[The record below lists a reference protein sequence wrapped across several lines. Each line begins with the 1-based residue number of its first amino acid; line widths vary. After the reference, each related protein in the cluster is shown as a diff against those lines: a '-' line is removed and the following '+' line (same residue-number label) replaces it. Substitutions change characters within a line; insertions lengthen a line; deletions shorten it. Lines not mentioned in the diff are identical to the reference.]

1 MGSKDSDFA
10 PKIFILGRHNT
21 IVSPLIELVVKEE
34 QNRFGVRSAGIE
46 PTGQLNREFVE
57 FFNDYDPDLELE
69 EFGSNAISSVLNDH
83 VQLVAYLS
91 ETIQREAPIIATTGE
106 SITLETE
113 PYREQLADDPTLED
127 YYQVIDEI
135 RESTL
140 PKILEPLGLD

>member
-1 MGSKDSDFA
+1 MGSKESDFA

-21 IVSPLIELVVKEE
+21 IVSPLIELVVREE

-46 PTGQLNREFVE
+46 PTGQLNREFIE

-69 EFGSNAISSVLNDH
+69 EFGSDPISAVLNDH

-106 SITLETE
+106 SITLSTE
-113 PYREQLADDPTLED
+113 PYRQQLADNPTLDD
-127 YYQVIDEI
+127 YYRVIDQI

-140 PKILEPLGLD
+140 PKFLDPLGLD